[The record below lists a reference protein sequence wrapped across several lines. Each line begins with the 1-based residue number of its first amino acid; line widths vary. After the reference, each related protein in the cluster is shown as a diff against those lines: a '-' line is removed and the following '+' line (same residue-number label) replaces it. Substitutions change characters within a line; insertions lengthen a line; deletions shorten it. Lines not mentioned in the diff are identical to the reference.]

1 LWCRKSCVWV
11 QLSNSGDT
19 LKLVVLSCNWK
30 VISGSGND
38 RCIVTTHKVYESK
51 VGYRGSKSIVLII
64 KNTIVKEQR
73 VDGSRCFNTRHI
85 RYTLMGFERNYQ
97 IKIPS
102 KQIISKRLYS
112 SSCLPFEEKKDERS
126 LNNKYSLNPW
136 FFFFLIKNQKKNF
149 YRWGR
154 ILYGDSKKSS

>member
-1 LWCRKSCVWV
+1 M
-11 QLSNSGDT
+11 
-19 LKLVVLSCNWK
+19 VLSCNWK

-112 SSCLPFEEKKDERS
+112 SCPFPRGKGGQLPSFWRKKKDERS

-136 FFFFLIKNQKKNF
+136 FLTGFIDGEGSFMVIVRKAPKIVHPNTKGLNSRAFI
-149 YRWGR
+149 
-154 ILYGDSKKSS
+154 